1 MIENPSNHLLMQE
14 KECKRVSV
22 HRCKVRMQV
31 QKGAWSANKVQNSGC
46 KIPYHSGCQRGQRL
60 CKYIV
65 SLFSKTGDTIVDLFA
80 GTGTL
85 GLIAAVMERNVI
97 IFEKDKLIYKKLL
110 EPYSTKVNSKNNQ

>member
-1 MIENPSNHLLMQE
+1 MYLGFRFLGLSSLCLCSVPEEDMV
-14 KECKRVSV
+14 KR
-22 HRCKVRMQV
+22 
-31 QKGAWSANKVQNSGC
+31 KGKPWRG
-46 KIPYHSGCQRGQRL
+46 GCQRGQRL

-97 IFEKDKLIYKKLL
+97 IFEKDHRIYNKLL
-110 EPYSTKVNSKNNQ
+110 EPYSTKVIPKLIRQGTVNTP